1 MNDLTYEFQ
10 RMVSRS
16 SEIRESTR
24 SHGAQ
29 AAWEPTAVLTVSINS
44 GSGVIWASCETVLTA
59 SGRDVNQKTTII
71 GSRTTIP

>member
-16 SEIRESTR
+16 SEIREATK

-29 AAWEPTAVLTVSINS
+29 AAWETYSREHGLDQQRFKTDLGKLRVRFDGI
-44 GSGVIWASCETVLTA
+44 GSG
-59 SGRDVNQKTTII
+59 RK
-71 GSRTTIP
+71 

>member
-16 SEIRESTR
+16 SEIREATK

-29 AAWEPTAVLTVSINS
+29 AAWEKYSGEHGLDQRRFKSDLGKLRGRFDDI
-44 GSGVIWASCETVLTA
+44 GSG
-59 SGRDVNQKTTII
+59 
-71 GSRTTIP
+71 RT